1 MEEQQQLLSKT
12 LCEENE
18 IAHFLFPEA
27 PPPKEKISLTPGT
40 SEAPPP
46 NIKNTDLP
54 ARQDVQEADITNSMV
69 PLCKSKSPY
78 KRIRFRKDLF
88 QKLPNNTDI
97 ILDAPA
103 MQDVQNTDTTNSN
116 ASNYSRKIAD
126 KKLQGKEVMHFLLP
140 DASPKKESTSPAK
153 GKKKVRGQKVADK
166 TILNVLT
173 TEQKER
179 LFALREQKEVVRFLL
194 PDAPEKKQKRKK
206 SPARI
211 PCPLTPDTPPTPPLP
226 KPRIGATESVVEKPP
241 AKRPRKLAQFSPSTG
256 TKLVEAIQA
265 EGVVVDARIEL
276 IGFSPTSGTS
286 TIPDSNTSTPKSLP
300 AVTKEPSL
308 FGDPEEMSFECQ
320 NNTGS
325 DVDDD
330 LLDTGTVDID
340 EGRCRNVNDYP
351 ADLFDISPEHL
362 HQLHHLDAED
372 DSALRAM
379 AGNEDLMHFAW
390 SSDPKVFTGARE
402 DFHGPSGPTFPV
414 ESVTPL
420 DIFERIWDEAII
432 EHIIKE
438 TNRYAFQ
445 LFSQTNLTQQSRMR
459 RWTDVTRD
467 ELWTFFGIIM
477 LHSFVPNPVEK
488 EYWYPLLPDLQI
500 GNIKNRMSFR
510 RFLLIKKC
518 LHFVDNTS
526 ITEQS
531 TGEQKKLKKIQP
543 ILNHLN
549 DKFSS
554 LYLPEQNIAID
565 ESLLLWKGRLSFS
578 QLIATKAAQVGIK
591 SYELCESRTGY
602 LWKME
607 VYAGKSHDVSE
618 SVDPERGLNEPEG
631 ATSQIVYRLVRP
643 LLDKGY
649 TLVMDNFYNSPLL
662 SRTLKS
668 RKTDT
673 IGTLRLNRQFVPDS
687 LRSKTKLNMRT
698 GEVASSQTQDLTI
711 VVWKD
716 NNLVSLISTY
726 HKVEISGK
734 EKHGVY
740 KYKPQV
746 VLDYNLAMG
755 GVDKKDQL
763 LQAYPVERI
772 RNLVWYKKL
781 FRRLLNVSIHNSYVI
796 YNCKTNI
803 SQRLFRVQLA
813 DQILKKYNPQ
823 LPTPAQVPKT
833 GHFPTRTNKRTRCK
847 LCAKSKL
854 DVRTP
859 WACDTC
865 LVSLCIDGCFKR
877 FHISS

>member
-1 MEEQQQLLSKT
+1 MEEQQQLLSQT

-18 IAHFLFPEA
+18 FAHFLFPEA
-27 PPPKEKISLTPGT
+27 PPTKEKISLTPGT

-54 ARQDVQEADITNSMV
+54 ARQDVQEADITNSMDV

-88 QKLPNNTDI
+88 QRLPNNT
-97 ILDAPA
+97 DAPA
-103 MQDVQNTDTTNSN
+103 MQDVQNTDTTNSK
-116 ASNYSRKIAD
+116 ASKKKSPRKVAD
-126 KKLQGKEVMHFLLP
+126 KKLQEKEVMHLLLP

-166 TILNVLT
+166 TNLNVLT

-226 KPRIGATESVVEKPP
+226 KPRIGATESVVEKTP
-241 AKRPRKLAQFSPSTG
+241 AKRRRKLAQFSPSTG

-265 EGVVVDARIEL
+265 EGVVVDAHIEL
-276 IGFSPTSGTS
+276 IGFTPTSGTS

-308 FGDPEEMSFECQ
+308 FGDPEEMTFEWQ

-445 LFSQTNLTQQSRMR
+445 LFSRTNLTQQSRMR

-526 ITEQS
+526 ITEHS

-565 ESLLLWKGRLSFS
+565 ESLLLWKGKLSFS

-607 VYAGKSHDVSE
+607 VYAGKRHDVSE
-618 SVDPERGLNEPEG
+618 SVEPERGLNEPEG